1 MKKTEDKE
9 ICIGHFAGEELL
21 SRLDNDLKKEK
32 NLIFLSKIFKALGDS
47 SRLKIVY
54 ILSKSPLCVCDIA
67 DVLDMTQS
75 LVSHHLRTLRD
86 LKLVKFKREGKQV
99 IYSLDDEH
107 VLELLKE
114 GLDHT
119 AHIEHL

>member
-1 MKKTEDKE
+1 MKKEDKE
-9 ICIGHFAGEELL
+9 VCIGHFAEEKLIVEL
-21 SRLDNDLKKEK
+21 SQDVKAEE
-32 NLIFLSKIFKALGDS
+32 NLSFLSKIFKALGDP

-86 LKLVKFKREGKQV
+86 LKLVKFKRQGKQV

-107 VLELLKE
+107 VLKLLEE

-119 AHIEHL
+119 AHIDHP

>member
-1 MKKTEDKE
+1 MKKEDKE
-9 ICIGHFAGEELL
+9 VCIGHFAEKELIADLSRDVKGEE
-21 SRLDNDLKKEK
+21 
-32 NLIFLSKIFKALGDS
+32 NLNFLSKIFKALGDP

-54 ILSKSPLCVCDIA
+54 ILSQSPLCVCDIA

-86 LKLVKFKREGKQV
+86 LKLVKFKRQGKQV

-107 VLELLKE
+107 VLKLVKE

-119 AHIEHL
+119 AHIEHS

>member
-1 MKKTEDKE
+1 MKKEDRE
-9 ICIGHFAGEELL
+9 VCIGHFAEEKLL
-21 SRLDNDLKKEK
+21 VKLREDVKEK
-32 NLIFLSKIFKALGDS
+32 GDLEFLSKIFKALGDG

-54 ILSKSPLCVCDIA
+54 ILSQSPLCVCDIA

-86 LKLVKFKREGKQV
+86 LKLVKFKREGRQV

-107 VLELLKE
+107 VLRLLKE

-119 AHIEHL
+119 AHIDHT

>member
-1 MKKTEDKE
+1 MKKEDKE
-9 ICIGHFAGEELL
+9 VCIGHFAEDSLLVELSKDVKAEE
-21 SRLDNDLKKEK
+21 
-32 NLIFLSKIFKALGDS
+32 NLNFLSKIFKALGDP

-54 ILSKSPLCVCDIA
+54 LLSKSPLCVCDIA

-86 LKLVKFKREGKQV
+86 LKLVKFKRQGKQV

-119 AHIEHL
+119 AHIAHS

>member
-1 MKKTEDKE
+1 MKKTEEKE
-9 ICIGHFAGEELL
+9 ICIGNFAGEDLLKELQDSL
-21 SRLDNDLKKEK
+21 LEEEK
-32 NLIFLSKIFKALGDS
+32 LNFLSKIFKALGDP
-47 SRLKIVY
+47 SRLKIIY

-75 LVSHHLRTLRD
+75 LVSHHLRTLRN
-86 LKLVKFKREGKQV
+86 LNLVKFKKQGKQV

-107 VLELLKE
+107 VMRLLKE

-119 AHIEHL
+119 AHVQ